1 MKKSLL
7 SVFLAFFASF
17 TIFANDADLFKLDY
31 NAVQSQFT
39 ELNQLGDMV
48 TANSD
53 LTYSTLKLNNE
64 TLVSNLKLIS
74 EGSLP
79 GAAAG
84 PVAGIPSFLWGCVL
98 GPVGWALVYI
108 ASEKDPI
115 ESKKAMWGCV
125 TGTGAYVLVW
135 VVYYVV
141 VIAAVST
148 V

>member
-1 MKKSLL
+1 
-7 SVFLAFFASF
+7 
-17 TIFANDADLFKLDY
+17 
-31 NAVQSQFT
+31 
-39 ELNQLGDMV
+39 MV

-148 V
+148 I